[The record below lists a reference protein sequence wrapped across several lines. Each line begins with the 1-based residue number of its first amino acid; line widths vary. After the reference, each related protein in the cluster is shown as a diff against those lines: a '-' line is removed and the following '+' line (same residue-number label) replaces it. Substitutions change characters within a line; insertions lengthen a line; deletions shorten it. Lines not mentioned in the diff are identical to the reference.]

1 MYRFRGPFNKQH
13 GKAAE
18 ALLKSASQHLYQI
31 HWSLPTQLRWKKSL
45 LLTSKILVLY
55 VNTLAA
61 DKKYPVLNRDNLT
74 IPVQIKLS
82 RKQKFFSK
90 FFAVFLKS
98 SLILD
103 HFEKNMTLIAFVF
116 RKLPS
121 PKMLLDKCLKS
132 TFSDDRSRSNMV
144 NVPKDNWNLHHSA
157 FIRFI
162 DHCQGNLVGKSLSYW
177 HAKSRSCLLTYCW
190 RLKASCS

>member
-1 MYRFRGPFNKQH
+1 MSKKCCFRGPFDKQH
-13 GKAAE
+13 GKRAQ

-31 HWSLPTQLRWKKSL
+31 HLSLPRQLSLKESL
-45 LLTSKILVLY
+45 LLTCQILGQI
-55 VNTLAA
+55 VNLLAA
-61 DKKYPVLNRDNLT
+61 NKKYPVLNRDNLT
-74 IPVQIKLS
+74 IPIQIKLS

-98 SLILD
+98 CLILD

-132 TFSDDRSRSNMV
+132 PISDDRSRSNME

-177 HAKSRSCLLTYCW
+177 HAKSGSVNLL
-190 RLKASCS
+190 AAD